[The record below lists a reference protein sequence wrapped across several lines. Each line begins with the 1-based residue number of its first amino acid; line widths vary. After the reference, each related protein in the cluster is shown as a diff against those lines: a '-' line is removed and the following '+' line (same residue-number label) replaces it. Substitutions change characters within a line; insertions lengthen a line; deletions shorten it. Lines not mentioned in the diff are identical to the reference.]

1 MNDFIE
7 GAFSGFSAR
16 EAAANDVVLDVHVT
30 ARESE
35 VIAHVCNG
43 LSNNEIAREMHVA
56 VHTVKTHMRNIMA
69 KMRVRSRLQIA
80 TRVYRERQTLAMSA

>member
-1 MNDFIE
+1 MTDFMGSILIDYMPQTPTV
-7 GAFSGFSAR
+7 R
-16 EAAANDVVLDVHVT
+16 DVHVT
-30 ARESE
+30 ARERE

-43 LSNNEIAREMHVA
+43 LSNGEIATEMHVA

-80 TRVYRERQTLAMSA
+80 ARVYREGWTPAMPA

>member
-1 MNDFIE
+1 MTEFMSSAPVSE
-7 GAFSGFSAR
+7 SAR
-16 EAAANDVVLDVHVT
+16 DAAARDIVLDVHVT

-35 VIAHVCNG
+35 VIGHVCNG
-43 LSNNEIAREMHVA
+43 LSNNDIAREMHVA

-80 TRVYRERQTLAMSA
+80 ARVNRERWNLAMSA